1 MTNQRSLFGWPG
13 ETQIHALF
21 VAEMIASR
29 RVLTC
34 VSQTITESSLASG
47 LTVIKYRL
55 VIPENFFQ
63 IGQTLAGDCLAYLN
77 LYLLTTQKLLEVL
90 Q

>member
-1 MTNQRSLFGWPG
+1 MAWRDANSCSFC
-13 ETQIHALF
+13 
-21 VAEMIASR
+21 SR
-29 RVLTC
+29 NDSFSKGAYLCLSDNYRD
-34 VSQTITESSLASG
+34 ESSPASG

-63 IGQTLAGDCLAYLN
+63 IGLTLAGDCLAYLN